1 MRKQITG
8 AIPGSA
14 GSTGGNWVDLES
26 LAQVEVSSEA
36 DGFPVE
42 GAFTPGSSR
51 PWQAASPGV
60 ARLVLRFDAPLR
72 IAQVLLHCVDA
83 EHERAQEWALRARL
97 ADGTEREIVRQGWN
111 FSPGGSTKQREVYTL
126 NLDGVRELS
135 LSIDPDRGRDRY
147 PATLSEWRV
156 SSSA

>member
-8 AIPGSA
+8 AVSGGA
-14 GSTGGNWVDLES
+14 GSTGGKWLDLET

-42 GAFTPGSSR
+42 GVFTPGSSR
-51 PWQAASPGV
+51 PWQAAFPGV
-60 ARLVLRFDAPLR
+60 ARLVLRFDAPLL

-83 EHERAQEWALRARL
+83 EHERTQEWALRARL

-111 FSPGGSTKQREVYTL
+111 FSPGGSTEQREVYTL
-126 NLDGVRELS
+126 NLGSVRELA

-147 PATLSEWRV
+147 PATLAEWRV
-156 SSSA
+156 SSNG